1 MTKRRKRRAKNLSAS
16 DIAIIVTLIK
26 RWRGAL
32 RWDDLIVE
40 VKAQL
45 DETYTRQALG
55 RQPEI
60 AKALKLRRQAPLDVQ
75 LTAEQEAEKAR
86 AERDGA
92 EIKRLRAVVS
102 GYKELFA
109 LFVYNARL
117 RGVTEAELR
126 MPLDPI
132 DRDRTVLRPG
142 RRNPL
147 KDL

>member
-1 MTKRRKRRAKNLSAS
+1 MRRKSRAKNLSAS

-32 RWDDLIVE
+32 RWSDLIDA
-40 VKAQL
+40 VKDQL
-45 DETYTRQALG
+45 GETYTRQALG
-55 RQPEI
+55 RQEKI
-60 AKALKLRRQAPLDVQ
+60 ANALRVRRQAPLDVQ
-75 LTAEQEAEKAR
+75 LTVEQEAEKAR

-92 EIKRLRAVVS
+92 EIKRLRTVVS

-132 DRDRTVLRPG
+132 DRDRTVLKPE

-147 KDL
+147 KGL

>member
-1 MTKRRKRRAKNLSAS
+1 
-16 DIAIIVTLIK
+16 
-26 RWRGAL
+26 
-32 RWDDLIVE
+32 

-45 DETYTRQALG
+45 GGTYTRQALG
-55 RQPEI
+55 RHPDI

-75 LTAEQEAEKAR
+75 LTVEQEAEEAR

-109 LFVYNARL
+109 LFAYNARL

-126 MPLDPI
+126 MPLDPVN
-132 DRDRTVLRPG
+132 RDQTVLKRG